1 MKRFLCEIFELSKQL
16 MMNESIKVAHQAC
29 STILLFVEAMERG
42 KLQFEHVYPNGV
54 TDVANILI
62 DQIVAKLEAPT
73 DKVRLDVIDLD

>member
-1 MKRFLCEIFELSKQL
+1 